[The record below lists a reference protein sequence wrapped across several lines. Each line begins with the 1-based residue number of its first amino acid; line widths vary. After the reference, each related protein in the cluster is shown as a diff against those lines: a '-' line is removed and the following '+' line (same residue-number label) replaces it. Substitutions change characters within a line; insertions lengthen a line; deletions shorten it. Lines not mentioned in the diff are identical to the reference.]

1 MTFFLFN
8 LQKIRKRLRDFRKT
22 VIIKEALED
31 ILVTLKDIAKEC
43 NVSFST
49 VSKALKNSPEI
60 SEEKTKFIQ
69 RKAEEMGY
77 HPNIAARTLRTNRTY
92 DIGVIFE
99 DKTGSGFQ
107 HQYFATVISGFQK
120 VASEKGYEMSFI
132 GSHSNNYDYYTH
144 ARSRNY
150 DGVALL
156 SCNFHS
162 TGITNLIKSDIPT
175 ITLDYFFDKKHTTIM
190 SDYEKGMEE
199 LVEHVISLGHRKIA
213 LIYGEDTLVTRQRI
227 KSFEKVCEKH
237 NLEIPKEYYA
247 EGLYHD
253 PFTSAEATNVLLN
266 LPNPPTCIFYPDDYS
281 ALGGIRELNSRKM
294 EPGKDISI
302 VGYDGIMLTSM
313 MLPPLSTYEQNGELI
328 GRTMAQKLIENIEN
342 STTYTPSKEL
352 ITGRILKGATIVDIN

>member
-1 MTFFLFN
+1 M
-8 LQKIRKRLRDFRKT
+8 
-22 VIIKEALED
+22 
-31 ILVTLKDIAKEC
+31 VTLKDIAREC

-69 RKAEEMGY
+69 RKAEQMGY
-77 HPNIAARTLRTNRTY
+77 HPNIAARTLRTNRTF

-120 VASEKGYEMSFI
+120 VAQEKGYEMSFI
-132 GSHSNNYDYYTH
+132 GNSSNTYDYYTH

-150 DGVALL
+150 DGVAIL
-156 SCNFHS
+156 SCNFQA
-162 TGITNLIKSDIPT
+162 TGIVNLIKSDIPT
-175 ITLDYFFDKKHTTIM
+175 ITLDYFYDKKHTTIM

-199 LVEHVISLGHRKIA
+199 LVEYVISMGHRKIA
-213 LIYGEDTLVTRQRI
+213 MIHGEDTLVTNQRI
-227 KSFEKVCEKH
+227 KSFEKICSQH
-237 NLEIPKEYYA
+237 GIEIPAEYFA

-253 PFTSAEATNVLLN
+253 PFTSAEATNVLMS

-281 ALGGIRELNSRKM
+281 ALGGIRELNSRNLQ
-294 EPGKDISI
+294 PGKDISI

-328 GRTMAQKLIENIEN
+328 GKTMAEKLIENIEKGAA
-342 STTYTPSKEL
+342 YEPSKEL
-352 ITGRILKGATIVDIN
+352 ITGRIIKGGTIIDIK